1 MKRAFKY
8 DVAVSAADFD
18 ALAVAELK
26 RLLEQRLSKAV
37 FTVPRDKDG
46 PRTATVTNSIKAAFE
61 KDSRVVVVLHHR
73 LWGTT
78 PSSETEVV
86 SVKARIGKVKHK
98 DVLVIPIDTSPIPSW
113 LKGTVLR
120 SVAGSPTGNAVIEA
134 IVEAVE
140 TNGGAAKRMTDALI
154 AARVADEEQRA
165 RARTSFLTSQRA
177 LTLINRELDSLSAT
191 VLRLC
196 ETPGTLPAGVAAEM
210 RRTPDRYTV
219 QIGPVG
225 LSFSW
230 LRGRSNSIADGQ
242 LLVIEWSGHLGEQ
255 HAPADPRNAMPA
267 FEHVLQPHATSPEDW
282 QWRRADLDLCRYTTR
297 DLAEQCVASVV
308 RRLPVPQQ
316 AAVQE

>member
-8 DVAVSAADFD
+8 DVAISAADFD

-26 RLLEQRLSKAV
+26 RRLEQRLSKPV
-37 FTVPRDKDG
+37 FTIPRTNDG
-46 PRTATVTNSIKAAFE
+46 PRTAAVTAALSKSIE
-61 KDSRVVVVLHHR
+61 KEARVVVVLFQR

-78 PSSETEVV
+78 PSNEAEVAA
-86 SVKARIGKVKHK
+86 VKSRIGKVKRK
-98 DVLVIPIDTSPIPSW
+98 DVLVLPLDTSIVPSW
-113 LKGTVLR
+113 LKGQVIRSSGGPTSAAVLD
-120 SVAGSPTGNAVIEA
+120 SIVDAVAAS
-134 IVEAVE
+134 
-140 TNGGAAKRMTDALI
+140 GGTPKRVTDATR
-154 AARVADEEQRA
+154 AARIADEEQRA

-196 ETPGTLPAGVAAEM
+196 ETPGTLPAGIAAQV

-230 LRGRSNSIADGQ
+230 IRGRSNSIADGQ
-242 LLVIEWSGHLGEQ
+242 LLVIEWSGQLGEQ
-255 HAPADPRNAMPA
+255 PPAAAASKAMPA

-282 QWRRADLDLCRYTTR
+282 QWRRADLDLCCYTTR

-308 RRLPVPQQ
+308 RRLPVP
-316 AAVQE
+316 AQE

>member
-8 DVAVSAADFD
+8 DVAISVADFD
-18 ALAVAELK
+18 ALAAAELK
-26 RLLEQRLSKAV
+26 RRLEQRLSKPV
-37 FTVPRDKDG
+37 FTIPRAKDG
-46 PRTATVTNSIKAAFE
+46 PHTAAVTAALRKSIE
-61 KDSRVVVVLHHR
+61 KEARVVVVLFQR

-78 PSSETEVV
+78 PSNEAEVAA
-86 SVKARIGKVKHK
+86 VKARIGKVKRK
-98 DVLVIPIDTSPIPSW
+98 DIVVVPLDTSIVPSW
-113 LKGTVLR
+113 LKGQVIR
-120 SVAGSPTGNAVIEA
+120 SPGGPTSSAVIDA
-134 IVEAVE
+134 IVDAVAAS
-140 TNGGAAKRMTDALI
+140 GGTPKRVTDATR
-154 AARVADEEQRA
+154 AARIADEEQRA

-196 ETPGTLPAGVAAEM
+196 ETPGTLPAGIAAEM

-230 LRGRSNSIADGQ
+230 IRGRSNSIADGQ

-255 HAPADPRNAMPA
+255 PPASPSTKAMPA
-267 FEHVLQPHATSPEDW
+267 FENVLQPHATSPEDW
-282 QWRRADLDLCRYTTR
+282 QWRRADLDLCCYTTR

-308 RRLPVPQQ
+308 RRLPVP
-316 AAVQE
+316 AQE